1 MGNMNNSTMDIS
13 FRFRQL
19 NKMQALTLCREI
31 DSASYTEDSEHEAST
46 EITVNEKNTKPRNY
60 SALIRLTP
68 ENIETITM
76 FYVRQGMDLS
86 HCDILITATLANTT
100 SFTLPV
106 IVNQMLR
113 HIDCPLSF
121 SVRT

>member
-1 MGNMNNSTMDIS
+1 MNNSRIEIS

-31 DSASYTEDSEHEAST
+31 DAVSYAAETEQQASAAIAVSES
-46 EITVNEKNTKPRNY
+46 NTKQLTY
-60 SALIRLTP
+60 SALVALKP
-68 ENIETITM
+68 ENIEAITM

-100 SFTLPV
+100 GFTLPA
-106 IVNQMLR
+106 IVNQMLK

-121 SVRT
+121 SVLT